1 MSESARPKKIHV
13 AHILVQ
19 HEYEAQDLAKK
30 IATGSDFSEMA
41 AKFSSCPSRQKGG
54 DLGEMATN
62 RLNQDFVEA
71 AIKLQ
76 TNEVSGPIR
85 TRFGWHLI
93 KKIS

>member
-1 MSESARPKKIHV
+1 MPEDSRPKKIHV

-30 IATGSDFSEMA
+30 IAMGSDFSQLA
-41 AKFSSCPSRQKGG
+41 TKFSSCPSRQRGG

-76 TNEVSGPIR
+76 PDEISAPVR

-93 KKIS
+93 KRIN